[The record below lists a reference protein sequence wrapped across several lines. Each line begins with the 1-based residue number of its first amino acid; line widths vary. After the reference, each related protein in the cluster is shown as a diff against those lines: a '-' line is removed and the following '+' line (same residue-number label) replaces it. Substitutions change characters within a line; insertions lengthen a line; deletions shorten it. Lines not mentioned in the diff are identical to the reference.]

1 MKNKLVFTLMGF
13 VLYGASVA
21 AQQASPGAAASAP
34 FAGATISDFKGK
46 VGIQLP
52 AQAFAAP
59 VRGEILP
66 PDTTVSTDDGRLL
79 LKLSDGSDVLVR
91 PHTKL

>member
-13 VLYGASVA
+13 VLYGASAA
-21 AQQASPGAAASAP
+21 AQEASQPAVASAP

-79 LKLSDGSDVLVR
+79 L
-91 PHTKL
+91 